1 MKKQNNNKNIL
12 IFAEIGQSPISSQAS
27 KNLLIELIAKLNKE
41 YSFLKIKLFF
51 YPIFN
56 FFSNTNL
63 FLFFYEKKQNENSN
77 FMLLSTSIKLIRD
90 YFYMF
95 QTFIIVLLNSKSIV
109 YYYNLNK
116 RQIFILRLLNL
127 FLARFNIKPNLIQ
140 ADGFV
145 LNKSQLLQFKRLLV
159 FSEIMQS
166 HYLKYNKNVKFSLPI
181 VRKSNLKYCPTY
193 KYNKNK
199 RINIV
204 HCGAISSYNLPV
216 NYLNKIIDL
225 CVKNKNI
232 FVRFTT
238 SQNKVPNYFLKL
250 AKTFPPNIKII
261 GKCGEQELKLLLE
274 RADFALDLRCDFK
287 ENLTNSDFPSKLFFY
302 MKYDL
307 YIFSTIMKSIP
318 EEISSFLI
326 PFERINNLD
335 KINFETYKSKISN
348 GLKFIEK
355 NALDVKILED
365 IL

>member
-1 MKKQNNNKNIL
+1 MKKQVNKKNIL

-27 KNLLIELIAKLNKE
+27 KNLLIELFTKLNKE

-56 FFSNTNL
+56 LFSNTNF
-63 FLFFYEKKQNENSN
+63 FLFFYEKKQIANKY
-77 FMLLSTSIKLIRD
+77 FMLSSTSIKFIRD

-95 QTFIIVLLNSKSIV
+95 QTFILVLLNSKSNV

-116 RQIFILRLLNL
+116 RQIFILSLFNL
-127 FLARFNIKPNLIQ
+127 FSARFNLKLNLIQ

-145 LNKSQLLQFKRLLV
+145 LNKSQLLQFKGLLV
-159 FSEIMQS
+159 FSKIMQS
-166 HYLKYNKNVKFSLPI
+166 HYLKYNKDVIFSLPI
-181 VRKSNLKYCPTY
+181 IRKSNLTYCPKY
-193 KYNKNK
+193 KYNKKNT
-199 RINIV
+199 INIV

-216 NYLNKIIDL
+216 NYLQKIIDL
-225 CVKNKNI
+225 CVRNKNI

-238 SQNKVPNYFLKL
+238 SQKKIPNYFLKF
-250 AKTFPPNIKII
+250 AKTFPPNIKLI
-261 GKCGEQELKLLLE
+261 GRCEEKDLNLLLE
-274 RADFALDLRCDFK
+274 SADFALDLRCDFK
-287 ENLTNSDFPSKLFFY
+287 ENLTSSDFPSKLFLY

-318 EEISSFLI
+318 KEIASFLI
-326 PFERINNLD
+326 PFDRINSLD
-335 KINFETYKSKISN
+335 KINFDIYKSKISN

-355 NALDVKILED
+355 NALDKRILED